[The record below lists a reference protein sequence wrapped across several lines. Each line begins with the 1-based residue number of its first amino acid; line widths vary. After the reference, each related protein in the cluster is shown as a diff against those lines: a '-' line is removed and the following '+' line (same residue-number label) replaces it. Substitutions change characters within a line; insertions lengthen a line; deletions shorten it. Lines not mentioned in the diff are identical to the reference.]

1 MHRKNVISF
10 GANMSSSVHIDNKN
24 KDILILGEGPTPGL
38 DDNALTAEAKY
49 PILILHKQ
57 EKDL

>member
-1 MHRKNVISF
+1 
-10 GANMSSSVHIDNKN
+10 MSSSVHIGNEN
-24 KDILILGEGPTPGL
+24 KDILILGEVPTPGL
-38 DDNALTAEAKY
+38 DDNTLTGEAKY